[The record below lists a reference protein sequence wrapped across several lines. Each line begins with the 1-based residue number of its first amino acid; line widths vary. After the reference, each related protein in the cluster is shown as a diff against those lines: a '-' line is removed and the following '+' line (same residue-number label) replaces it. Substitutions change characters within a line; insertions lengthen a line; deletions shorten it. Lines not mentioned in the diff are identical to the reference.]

1 MPDCTIV
8 SVGWLIVAVHS
19 SSCSPADRQ
28 TSPDKPNQVSLQV
41 LLASFR
47 WTKLERKNL
56 DTDTDHEDIP
66 AHSGRKGPWPTTAN
80 KKRNTTEGQRC
91 QSQKSKS
98 DTGQKPQST
107 KR

>member
-1 MPDCTIV
+1 MPDRTMV

-41 LLASFR
+41 LPASFR

-91 QSQKSKS
+91 QSQK
-98 DTGQKPQST
+98 TN
-107 KR
+107 